1 MVKAEKIIILL
12 VSFAVFA
19 AGVGALYGLHGATR
33 TLVLAA
39 SFVVLIGIAVR
50 QTLVRSKKK

>member
-1 MVKAEKIIILL
+1 MKAEKITVLL

-19 AGVGALYGLHGATR
+19 AGVGALYGLHGRGR

-39 SFVVLIGIAVR
+39 SFVLLIGIAVR